1 MSVLSSALTL
11 RKSVAMAIASPFPS
25 ADKKAEQRAAKRL
38 ALLRAAARMFNA
50 QGYHATSLDDV
61 AASVGVTKPT
71 IYHYLG
77 NKEQVL
83 LECMT
88 IGLVELQEAAAE
100 ARDRSGRA
108 IDRLRAFLVRYAQ
121 VNMADFGQCVI
132 RTGDELLSP
141 AGLAR
146 MRDLK
151 RPIDAA
157 MRTMIAEGI
166 EEGSIAPCDAKLLA
180 FTIAGALNWPA
191 RWYNAA
197 GERSAAELAEAMVA
211 MLATGF
217 AARGER
223 EAG

>member
-1 MSVLSSALTL
+1 
-11 RKSVAMAIASPFPS
+11 MASGSPFPT
-25 ADKKAEQRAAKRL
+25 ADEKAERRAAKRL
-38 ALLRAAARMFNA
+38 ALLHAAARMFNA
-50 QGYHATSLDDV
+50 RGYHATSLDDV

-88 IGLVELQEAAAE
+88 IGLAQLQDAAAE
-100 ARDRSGRA
+100 ARDRPGRA

-141 AGLAR
+141 AGLER

-157 MRTMIAEGI
+157 LRAMIAEGI
-166 EEGSIAPCDAKLLA
+166 AEGSIAPHDVKLLA

-191 RWYNAA
+191 RWYDAA

-211 MLATGF
+211 MLAAGF
-217 AARGER
+217 ATRGD
-223 EAG
+223 AGAD

>member
-1 MSVLSSALTL
+1 
-11 RKSVAMAIASPFPS
+11 MASASPFPN
-25 ADKKAEQRAAKRL
+25 AEQKAEQRAEKRL

-50 QGYHATSLDDV
+50 RGFHATSLDDV

-88 IGLVELQEAAAE
+88 IGLVQLQDAAAD
-100 ARDRSGRA
+100 ARARPGRA
-108 IDRLRAFLVRYAQ
+108 IDRLREFLVRYAQ
-121 VNMADFGQCVI
+121 VNLADFGQCVI

-141 AGLAR
+141 AGLER
-146 MRDLK
+146 MRGLK

-157 MRTMIAEGI
+157 MRELIAEGI
-166 EEGSIAPCDAKLLA
+166 AEGSIAPHDVKLLA

-191 RWYNAA
+191 RWYDAD
-197 GERSAAELAEAMVA
+197 GELSAESLAEAMVA
-211 MLATGF
+211 MLAAGF
-217 AARGER
+217 AARR
-223 EAG
+223 ETPAD